1 MSVTDEKD
9 DRVPV
14 TIITGFLGSGKT
26 TLVNHILTEKHGLRL
41 AVIENEF
48 GEIGVDD
55 LLIKSNR
62 KYESDEEIVEMLNGC
77 ICCTVRTDL
86 IQLIK
91 KMLITKRLKVDGGY
105 LFILFT

>member
-1 MSVTDEKD
+1 MSEEKD

-62 KYESDEEIVEMLNGC
+62 KHESDEEIVEMLNGC

-91 KMLITKRLKVDGGY
+91 KMLITKRLKVYGGY